1 MGLSMSV
8 KKAVTQEI
16 CVRYRR
22 AERKDKR
29 RIHAPTSFRAA
40 TLTAQTLSLVVAR
53 RPCRACGFCLR
64 VVAAHAGSAWL
75 HASLRWRAVFR
86 AGGLWLASV
95 RHPGFC
101 NFSGEMVY
109 CTN

>member
-29 RIHAPTSFRAA
+29 RILAATSLRSKLCHWLWRLDASKRSVHRAA
-40 TLTAQTLSLVVAR
+40 HTDILDR
-53 RPCRACGFCLR
+53 
-64 VVAAHAGSAWL
+64 
-75 HASLRWRAVFR
+75 
-86 AGGLWLASV
+86 
-95 RHPGFC
+95 
-101 NFSGEMVY
+101 
-109 CTN
+109 